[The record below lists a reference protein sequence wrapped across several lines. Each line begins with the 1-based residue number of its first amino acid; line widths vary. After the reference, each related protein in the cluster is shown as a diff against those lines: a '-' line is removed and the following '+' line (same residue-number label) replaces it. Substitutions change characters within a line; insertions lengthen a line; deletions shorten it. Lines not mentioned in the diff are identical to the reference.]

1 VPSACQS
8 PVKFGLPFDIR
19 GIRGAAFCPAAGST
33 QRKTAAQAAA
43 IMIEDL
49 IQSRIGKSANQHIIS
64 TPIRRTGQVYPK
76 QIATLLALDTLG

>member
-1 VPSACQS
+1 
-8 PVKFGLPFDIR
+8 
-19 GIRGAAFCPAAGST
+19 
-33 QRKTAAQAAA
+33 
-43 IMIEDL
+43 MIEDL